1 MKISL
6 PHNFAC
12 IKVKNISANFTAIHL
27 EKERGEEKEERRII
41 ETRLLLI

>member
-12 IKVKNISANFTAIHL
+12 IKVKNISANFTAIDL
-27 EKERGEEKEERRII
+27 EKERRKEKEERRII